1 MTGPPGSGKTLLARS
16 RPSILPTMSVEEA
29 LEVTKIYYV
38 HLGDEPVPLRL
49 LWRPGARMHVLDAA
63 DRRSASAATRSASPG
78 RCWTALTSTSRCHV

>member
-63 DRRSASAATRSASPG
+63 DQPLPEAHLRAAAGP
-78 RCWTALTSTSRCHV
+78 H